1 MLHWR
6 LIFGPILIAALIG
19 ILALDTRAGPTAPYL
34 AGLAVLLGVRSA
46 WELVHLLRARS
57 FEPALWLVAAC
68 SVAIITANWVPR
80 IWPAASA
87 ASADALGRMS
97 DLGPAMLA
105 YSLSVMLV
113 FFYGAVRYRAPG
125 RSMETIGAELLIL
138 SYIGVF
144 LSLTAQL
151 RWVGGE
157 ALGYL
162 PLGSLIVATKCG
174 DIFAY
179 TFGRLFGKRKLVP
192 RLSPGKTWAGAWGA
206 LAGAAAGSW
215 LWFHWGTP
223 WLAPGHTAGDWPWAV
238 LYGVI
243 IGLLGLIG
251 DLCESLIKRDVGQKD
266 AAALLPGFGGLL
278 DLLDSILFAA
288 PAAYLL
294 WLVLPLIA

>member
-6 LIFGPILIAALIG
+6 LILGPILIAALIG
-19 ILALDTRAGPTAPYL
+19 ILALDSQAGPLAPYL

-87 ASADALGRMS
+87 VSANAFGRVA
-97 DLGPAMLA
+97 DLGPAMLV

-113 FFYGAVRYRAPG
+113 FFFGAVRYRGPG

-138 SYIGVF
+138 SYVGVF

-151 RWVGGE
+151 RWVGGDG
-157 ALGYL
+157 LGYL

-174 DIFAY
+174 DTFAY

-238 LYGVI
+238 LYGVV

-294 WLVLPLIA
+294 WLVLPLVA